1 MVLTRYL
8 RKGDI
13 QMYYKSLIETLKDKD
28 KENRITYK
36 DKENR
41 ITIDE
46 QTTDNNLCYIDA
58 TLAPII
64 KALIEKC
71 PLGA

>member
-1 MVLTRYL
+1 MILTRYL

-13 QMYYKSLIETLKDKD
+13 QMYYKSLIETLKD
-28 KENRITYK
+28 K

>member
-1 MVLTRYL
+1 
-8 RKGDI
+8 
-13 QMYYKSLIETLKDKD
+13 MYYKSLIETLKD
-28 KENRITYK
+28 K